1 MARRRR
7 SGRRY
12 HGSKESFSRGSITG
26 ASDAVR
32 KLRELGEHVLTE
44 AKMALHEGAMLVVAD
59 AKSRVPVKTGKL
71 KESIKAVSLEDGAV
85 YELSADARNS
95 NGISYG
101 QFVEF
106 SPKIA
111 KPFLYPAMDANRNII
126 ANDVKNAIQD
136 AIRRGH

>member
-1 MARRRR
+1 M
-7 SGRRY
+7 G
-12 HGSKESFSRGSITG
+12 
-26 ASDAVR
+26 
-32 KLRELGEHVLTE
+32 
-44 AKMALHEGAMLVVAD
+44 EGARLVVDD

-71 KESIKAVSLEDGAV
+71 QESIKATSLEDGAA
-85 YELSADARNS
+85 YEITANAKNS
-95 NGISYG
+95 KGIPYG

-126 ANDVKNAIQD
+126 ANDVKTAIQD

>member
-1 MARRRR
+1 MARRT
-7 SGRRY
+7 SRRY
-12 HGSKESFSRGSITG
+12 RGGSFSRGYSNIEG
-26 ASDAVR
+26 VQNAVR
-32 KLRELGEHVLTE
+32 KLHELGEHVLTE
-44 AKMALHEGAMLVVAD
+44 AKTALGEGARLVVDD

-71 KESIKAVSLEDGAV
+71 QESIKATSLEDGAA
-85 YELSADARNS
+85 YEITANAKNS
-95 NGISYG
+95 KGIPYG

-126 ANDVKNAIQD
+126 ANDVKTAIQD